1 MEPATV
7 IRRAAFN
14 NRHQLFNKNNR
25 ALAGV
30 LLIVQN
36 LRCAMRMY
44 EKENFTFVHFISPKM
59 ISK

>member
-7 IRRAAFN
+7 LRRAAFN
-14 NRHQLFNKNNR
+14 NRRQLFNKKKTAER
-25 ALAGV
+25 G
-30 LLIVQN
+30 
-36 LRCAMRMY
+36 Y